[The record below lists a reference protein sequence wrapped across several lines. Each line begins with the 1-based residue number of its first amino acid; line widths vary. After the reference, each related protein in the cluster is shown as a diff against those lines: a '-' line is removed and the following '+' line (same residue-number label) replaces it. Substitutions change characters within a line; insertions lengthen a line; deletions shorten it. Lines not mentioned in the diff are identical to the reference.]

1 MSELRGIIA
10 PFTTPF
16 TESGYIDLDLVPAQV
31 DWLISNGVHGLAAG
45 GSTGEG
51 HALSREEYRTL
62 METTTNAVAGRVP
75 LVAGIIANSTAE
87 VEARGDLVKDLG
99 VAALQVTPT
108 SYLFRPDDDAMV
120 QHFSDIHAACGAPIL
135 IYNVVPW
142 CYLSPDL
149 LLRIM
154 DEVPG
159 VLGVKQSAGDMKLF
173 ADLIRSA
180 KPEYLIFSAVDALL
194 FSSYQLGAPGSIAA
208 ILTAAPGPSVKLWD
222 AVAAGDLETARHLH
236 EFPPIGLAAPFPRR
250 VRSRSYDHCA
260 PRCQAYFCE
269 CGTGKSPVLWIV
281 DFCRNSHP
289 QKKDFLWI
297 PNLPYSTWIVE
308 FPIHKIGRCG
318 DQNKRNLIFGAD
330 CRGCVRRSPP
340 ADTAPRSLVCETQRK
355 RGREEG
361 EAAFFLCGGRTNE
374 E

>member
-16 TESGYIDLDLVPAQV
+16 TESGNIDLDLIPAQV

-51 HALSREEYRTL
+51 HALSRKEYRTL
-62 METTTNAVAGRVP
+62 MEKTTNAIAGRVP

-87 VEARGDLVKDLG
+87 VASRGDLVKDLG
-99 VAALQVTPT
+99 VAALQVTPP

-120 QHFSDIHAACGAPIL
+120 QHFSDIYAACGVPIL

-173 ADLIRSA
+173 ADLIRRA
-180 KPEYLIFSAVDALL
+180 KPENLIFSAVDALL

-222 AVAAGDLETARHLH
+222 AVAAGDLKTARDLH
-236 EFPPIGLAAPFPRR
+236 ERLMPVWDAIGVDNMPSLCKYAQSLQGLNAGLARKPISPARADQKEQ
-250 VRSRSYDHCA
+250 VRA
-260 PRCQAYFCE
+260 ALA
-269 CGTGKSPVLWIV
+269 GLG
-281 DFCRNSHP
+281 
-289 QKKDFLWI
+289 
-297 PNLPYSTWIVE
+297 
-308 FPIHKIGRCG
+308 
-318 DQNKRNLIFGAD
+318 LI
-330 CRGCVRRSPP
+330 
-340 ADTAPRSLVCETQRK
+340 DTA
-355 RGREEG
+355 
-361 EAAFFLCGGRTNE
+361 
-374 E
+374 

>member
-16 TESGYIDLDLVPAQV
+16 TGSGNIDLDLIPAQV

-51 HALSREEYRTL
+51 HALSRKEYRTL
-62 METTTNAVAGRVP
+62 MEKTTNAIAGRVP

-87 VEARGDLVKDLG
+87 VASRGDLVKDLG
-99 VAALQVTPT
+99 VAALQVTPP

-120 QHFSDIHAACGAPIL
+120 QHFSDIHTACGVPIL

-173 ADLIRSA
+173 ADLIRRA
-180 KPEYLIFSAVDALL
+180 KPENLIFSAVDALL

-222 AVAAGDLETARHLH
+222 AVAAGDLKTARDLH
-236 EFPPIGLAAPFPRR
+236 ERLMPVWDAIGVDNMPSLCKYAQSLQGLNAGLARKPISPARADQKEQ
-250 VRSRSYDHCA
+250 VRA
-260 PRCQAYFCE
+260 ALA
-269 CGTGKSPVLWIV
+269 GLG
-281 DFCRNSHP
+281 
-289 QKKDFLWI
+289 
-297 PNLPYSTWIVE
+297 
-308 FPIHKIGRCG
+308 
-318 DQNKRNLIFGAD
+318 LI
-330 CRGCVRRSPP
+330 
-340 ADTAPRSLVCETQRK
+340 DTA
-355 RGREEG
+355 
-361 EAAFFLCGGRTNE
+361 
-374 E
+374 

>member
-16 TESGYIDLDLVPAQV
+16 TESGNIDLDLIPAQV

-51 HALSREEYRTL
+51 HALSRKEYRTL
-62 METTTNAVAGRVP
+62 MEKTTNAIAGRVP

-87 VEARGDLVKDLG
+87 VASRGDLVKDLG
-99 VAALQVTPT
+99 VAALQVTPP

-120 QHFSDIHAACGAPIL
+120 QHFSDIHTACGVPIL

-173 ADLIRSA
+173 ADLIRRA
-180 KPEYLIFSAVDALL
+180 KPENLIFSAVDALL

-222 AVAAGDLETARHLH
+222 AVAAGDLKTARDLH
-236 EFPPIGLAAPFPRR
+236 ERLMPVWDAIGVDNMPSLCKYAQSLQGLNAGLARKPISPARADQKEQ
-250 VRSRSYDHCA
+250 VRA
-260 PRCQAYFCE
+260 ALA
-269 CGTGKSPVLWIV
+269 GLG
-281 DFCRNSHP
+281 
-289 QKKDFLWI
+289 
-297 PNLPYSTWIVE
+297 
-308 FPIHKIGRCG
+308 
-318 DQNKRNLIFGAD
+318 LI
-330 CRGCVRRSPP
+330 
-340 ADTAPRSLVCETQRK
+340 DTA
-355 RGREEG
+355 
-361 EAAFFLCGGRTNE
+361 
-374 E
+374 